1 MGPKKLQHYAKEE
14 RFMKNRA
21 FLTGIF
27 SAALVFGLVLS
38 GCNPEPDPDGD
49 GNPDR
54 VSPPTTYTT
63 LSDNTWAV
71 GDIITEGGEQW
82 FMFTATAGT
91 QYIHAE
97 FGTIGTYSGLYIQ
110 LYNSDGVSVS
120 SRTRLDNY
128 TRSISQPV
136 TIGNVYYVKI
146 QAYYASDTG
155 TFKNGFNIYG
165 DWTPGSFPPANPI
178 ALAAGTWANG
188 DITTAG
194 GDQWFT
200 FTATASPQYI
210 HATFGTLPGG
220 FWSAEGL
227 YIQLFSSAGVS
238 VSSRAQLHG
247 STNYIS
253 YPVTSGTTYLVR
265 VQAVS
270 SSKTGTYGIAFNT
283 SDTPPS
289 P

>member
-1 MGPKKLQHYAKEE
+1 
-14 RFMKNRA
+14 MKNKG
-21 FLTGIF
+21 FVFGLL
-27 SAALVFGLVLS
+27 AALVFGLVLA
-38 GCNPEPDPDGD
+38 GCNIEPEPDPDPDGD

-54 VSPPTTYTT
+54 VSPPATYTT

-71 GDIITEGGEQW
+71 GDIIEKGGEQW
-82 FMFTATAGT
+82 CMFTATAGT
-91 QYIHAE
+91 QYIHVE
-97 FGTIGTYSGLYIQ
+97 FGTLPSASWQGLYVQ
-110 LYNSDGVSVS
+110 LYNSAGVSVS
-120 SRTRLDNY
+120 SRTQLDRS

-136 TIGNVYYVKI
+136 TSGSVYYVKV
-146 QAYYASDTG
+146 QAYSSSDTG
-155 TFKNGFNIYG
+155 TFKIGFNIYG
-165 DWTPGSFPPANPI
+165 DWAPGTFPPVNPT

-210 HATFGTLPGG
+210 HAAFGTLPGG
-220 FWSAEGL
+220 SWVNEGL
-227 YIQLFSSAGVS
+227 YIQLYNSAGVS
-238 VSSRAQLHG
+238 VSSRARLYG
-247 STNYIS
+247 STKYTS

-270 SSKTGTYGIAFNT
+270 SSGTYRIAFNT
-283 SDTPPS
+283 SDTPPT